1 MVHARSDTLSIP
13 GNERD
18 DADDDQDVSAHDPS
32 GTGRGRPVAPAR
44 KVQAERM
51 PTLSCARRTCVIT
64 AIVLCT
70 VDRRHIPETTQ
81 ALLAV
86 EEVSEVYSVAGDWDI
101 VAMIRVREHEQ
112 LAAVVTQKLAS
123 IATITRTT
131 TLIAFRAYSNYDL
144 ERLFSVGA
152 DEGRE
157 A

>member
-1 MVHARSDTLSIP
+1 
-13 GNERD
+13 
-18 DADDDQDVSAHDPS
+18 
-32 GTGRGRPVAPAR
+32 
-44 KVQAERM
+44 
-51 PTLSCARRTCVIT
+51 VIT

-70 VDRRHIPETTQ
+70 VDRRHIPETAQ

-112 LAAVVTQKLAS
+112 LAAVVTHKLGS
-123 IATITRTT
+123 IGTVTRTT

-144 ERLFSVGA
+144 ERLFAVGA

>member
-1 MVHARSDTLSIP
+1 M
-13 GNERD
+13 
-18 DADDDQDVSAHDPS
+18 
-32 GTGRGRPVAPAR
+32 
-44 KVQAERM
+44 
-51 PTLSCARRTCVIT
+51 IT

-70 VDRRHIPETTQ
+70 VDRRHIPETAQ

-144 ERLFSVGA
+144 ERFFAVGA
-152 DEGRE
+152 DDGRK

>member
-1 MVHARSDTLSIP
+1 M
-13 GNERD
+13 
-18 DADDDQDVSAHDPS
+18 
-32 GTGRGRPVAPAR
+32 
-44 KVQAERM
+44 
-51 PTLSCARRTCVIT
+51 IT